1 MSEILVQDNPRRK
14 GGLRSKKLSTR
25 VDLTPMVD
33 LGFLLITFFIF
44 TTTLSRPAAM
54 NLILPAD
61 GTGNTT
67 AASKTMNVI
76 LSPNNQIVYYR
87 GNNIQLSGKT
97 DFSATGIRSV
107 LLEAKKSLPNSND
120 LVVLIK
126 PGKDASYQNIVA
138 MLDEMQIS
146 GIKKYVLMDMS
157 ESEKVLFK

>member
-1 MSEILVQDNPRRK
+1 MSEIQTQDNHRRK
-14 GGLRSKKLSTR
+14 SGLRSKKLSTR

-54 NLILPAD
+54 NLILPAE
-61 GTGNTT
+61 GSGNTT
-67 AASKTMNVI
+67 PESKTMNII
-76 LSPNNQIVYYR
+76 LRHSNQIVYYK

-97 DFSATGIRSV
+97 DFSATGIRNV
-107 LLEAKKSLPNSND
+107 LLDAKNSLPNSND

-146 GIKKYVLMDMS
+146 GIKKYVLMDLN
-157 ESEKVLFK
+157 EREKLLFK

>member
-1 MSEILVQDNPRRK
+1 MSEIQTQDNHRRK

-61 GTGNTT
+61 GSGNTT
-67 AASKTMNVI
+67 PESKTMNII
-76 LSPNNQIVYYR
+76 LSHSNQIVYYK

-97 DFSATGIRSV
+97 DFSATGIRTV
-107 LLEAKKSLPNSND
+107 LLDAKNSLPNSND

-126 PGKDASYQNIVA
+126 PGKDASYENIVA

-146 GIKKYVLMDMS
+146 GIKKYVLMDLS
-157 ESEKVLFK
+157 ESEKILFK